1 MTALSAALLGVVYE
15 IKWKVCR
22 GCGEELSKEYGLLPG
37 EKIYLL
43 CVYYGGVIIRA
54 KGKKIALGRDMADS
68 IKV

>member
-1 MTALSAALLGVVYE
+1 MKFNGKSAGDVGKNFKR
-15 IKWKVCR
+15 IR
-22 GCGEELSKEYGLLPG
+22 LLPG